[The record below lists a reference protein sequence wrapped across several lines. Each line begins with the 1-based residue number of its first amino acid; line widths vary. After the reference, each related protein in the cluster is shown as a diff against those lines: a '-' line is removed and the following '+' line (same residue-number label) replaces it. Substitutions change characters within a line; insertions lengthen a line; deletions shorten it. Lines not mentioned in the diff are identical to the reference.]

1 MSNELN
7 RHINILNIE
16 VRLKL
21 VAAPP
26 LSFVFKLSLSSSFV
40 ETLYVTTCSGSD
52 VGSTKQIENHNSIC

>member
-21 VAAPP
+21 VVAPP
-26 LSFVFKLSLSSSFV
+26 LSFVFMFFLSPSFV
-40 ETLYVTTCSGSD
+40 PSLYVTAGSGSD
-52 VGSTKQIENHNSIC
+52 VGSKKIK

>member
-21 VAAPP
+21 VAAAP
-26 LSFVFKLSLSSSFV
+26 LSFVFNFTYFDFCGVDL
-40 ETLYVTTCSGSD
+40 E
-52 VGSTKQIENHNSIC
+52 

>member
-26 LSFVFKLSLSSSFV
+26 LSFVFILSLSPPCV
-40 ETLYVTTCSGSD
+40 ATLYVTTGSGSD
-52 VGSTKQIENHNSIC
+52 VGPTKKNEKDNIIC

>member
-1 MSNELN
+1 M
-7 RHINILNIE
+7 E

-26 LSFVFKLSLSSSFV
+26 LSFVFKLSLSSPFV

-52 VGSTKQIENHNSIC
+52 VGSTKKN